1 MFSVQSSYH
10 AQESKQRWLPKR
22 KFLVVFYSIVIS
34 SKNFWQELLIFISQ
48 IAGKVFKD
56 CFNRQGVLS
65 LAYERGL
72 PCKSIEDNFFQR
84 VDA

>member
-1 MFSVQSSYH
+1 MAAKEKISCSFS
-10 AQESKQRWLPKR
+10 
-22 KFLVVFYSIVIS
+22 SIVRS

-72 PCKSIEDNFFQR
+72 PCKSIEDNFCN
-84 VDA
+84 VTMPNCKAC

>member
-1 MFSVQSSYH
+1 MAANEKSSCSFS
-10 AQESKQRWLPKR
+10 
-22 KFLVVFYSIVIS
+22 SIVRS

-56 CFNRQGVLS
+56 CFNRQGVFS

-72 PCKSIEDNFFQR
+72 PCKSIEDNVLQLD
-84 VDA
+84 DA